1 MTKLKVAIIG
11 PAWPL
16 RGGLSTYN
24 ERLAKQFIKEGHS
37 CDLISFKL
45 QYPKLLFPGKTQYSD
60 DPKPAELNVISLINS
75 INPINWI
82 LSGLKIKKS
91 NYDLVIYRY
100 WMPFMAPA
108 FGTIARIIK
117 WNKKTKLV
125 TIADNIHPHEKHFY
139 DQFCTNYFIPK
150 IDGFVTM
157 SEKVLAD
164 LRALTK
170 VKSMYIP
177 HPMYDNFGDPLEKQT
192 AKLKLKLDPNYHYLL
207 FFGFIRAYKG
217 LDLMIKSM
225 AESSLQDMPIKLLVA
240 GEFYEDSEPYFSL
253 IKTLNLEN
261 KIEMHTHFIP
271 NSEVTNYFS
280 ACDMVVQTYHNATQS
295 GVTQIAYHF
304 NKPML
309 VTDVGGLAETVPHLQ
324 VGYVVDKDPKQIA
337 AYIRHFY
344 DEKKEEE
351 FSQKASEYKQKF
363 SWENIVKGLMEV
375 AN

>member
-45 QYPKLLFPGKTQYSD
+45 QYPKLLFPGKTQFSD
-60 DPKPAELNVISLINS
+60 DPKPPGLNIFSMINS
-75 INPINWI
+75 INPFNWLI
-82 LSGLKIKKS
+82 SGWKIKNS

-139 DQFCTNYFIPK
+139 DKICTNYFIPK
-150 IDGFVTM
+150 IDGFITM

-164 LRALTK
+164 LKALTK
-170 VKSMYIP
+170 VKSKYIA
-177 HPMYDNFGDPLEKQT
+177 HPMYDNFGELIDKQA
-192 AKLKLKLDPNYHYLL
+192 AKQKLNLDLNFHYLL

-225 AESSLQDMPIKLLVA
+225 ANNHLNNLPIKLLVA
-240 GEFYEDSEPYFSL
+240 GEFYEDSEPYMAL
-253 IKTLNLEN
+253 IKSLNIGDKVIL
-261 KIEMHTHFIP
+261 HTHFIP
-271 NSEVTNYFS
+271 NSEVSLYFS
-280 ACDMVVQTYHNATQS
+280 ACDLVVQTYHNATQS

-309 VTDVGGLAETVPHLQ
+309 VTNVGGLAETVPHLQ
-324 VGYVVDKDPKQIA
+324 VGYVVDKDPEQIA
-337 AYIRHFY
+337 ESIQHFY
-344 DEKKEEE
+344 KENKEAE
-351 FSQKASEYKQKF
+351 FTQNATVYKQKF
-363 SWENIVKGLMEV
+363 SWENIVKGLIEV
-375 AN
+375 SN